1 MCSKTRNREDKT
13 LKQTAQLG
21 LPVSAWVRMKLF
33 SWSSSRAAKSKKIK
47 RETKNKGPEEKK
59 KQEIDGDKNNKEQ

>member
-21 LPVSAWVRMKLF
+21 LTVSAWVRMKLF
-33 SWSSSRAAKSKKIK
+33 SWSSSRAEKSKKIK
-47 RETKNKGPEEKK
+47 RETKTKGPE
-59 KQEIDGDKNNKEQ
+59 